1 MLFICGP
8 APVMIVLICACWSAV
23 RFNLAYKCPGPW
35 CQPCGPAGGG
45 VAVLASSAALAIEML
60 VAAANSA
67 PAASRVPASEMRIDF
82 MFIAPDT
89 VEEDLRR
96 YPKPAKCKL
105 VSAAMQSTVKNC
117 KFNGQERCRRP
128 TVPEYEAANMIGS
141 NPPPTEAAAARE
153 ARVLLVDDDR
163 ELCQMLTEY
172 LEAEHFDV
180 KSVHDGG
187 DALAELRANAFEIL
201 ILDVMLPSVGGF
213 DVLRK
218 LGASHATPIL
228 MLTAR
233 GDDVDRIVGLELGA
247 DDYLS
252 KPFNPRELVAR
263 IRAILRRASN
273 RAARG
278 GAPDELT
285 VGPINLNTGTHL
297 VHVNATSVPLTGAE
311 FRVLELL
318 MRSAGQVISRDSM
331 TEQALGRKLA
341 AYDRSIDT
349 HISNLRRKLDLP
361 AGKNPEIK
369 NVRGSGYTLT
379 WA

>member
-1 MLFICGP
+1 MTNAI
-8 APVMIVLICACWSAV
+8 
-23 RFNLAYKCPGPW
+23 N
-35 CQPCGPAGGG
+35 QPSTE
-45 VAVLASSAALAIEML
+45 SSA
-60 VAAANSA
+60 
-67 PAASRVPASEMRIDF
+67 P
-82 MFIAPDT
+82 
-89 VEEDLRR
+89 
-96 YPKPAKCKL
+96 
-105 VSAAMQSTVKNC
+105 
-117 KFNGQERCRRP
+117 
-128 TVPEYEAANMIGS
+128 
-141 NPPPTEAAAARE
+141 RE

-172 LEAEHFDV
+172 LSAEHFEV

-187 DALAELRANAFEIL
+187 DALAELQAGDFEIL

-218 LGASHATPIL
+218 LGASYHTPIL

-263 IRAILRRASN
+263 IRAILRRASS
-273 RAARG
+273 RAVRG
-278 GAPDELT
+278 SAPEEFA
-285 VGPINLNTGTHL
+285 VGPIVLNTGMRQ
-297 VHVNATSVPLTGAE
+297 VHVAARPIALTGAE

-318 MRSAGQVISRDSM
+318 MRSAGQVISRDVL
-331 TEQALGRKLA
+331 TEQSLGRKLVP
-341 AYDRSIDT
+341 YDRSIDT
-349 HISNLRRKLDLP
+349 HISNLRRKLELE

-379 WA
+379 WAQP

>member
-1 MLFICGP
+1 MTLT
-8 APVMIVLICACWSAV
+8 S
-23 RFNLAYKCPGPW
+23 
-35 CQPCGPAGGG
+35 
-45 VAVLASSAALAIEML
+45 
-60 VAAANSA
+60 
-67 PAASRVPASEMRIDF
+67 
-82 MFIAPDT
+82 
-89 VEEDLRR
+89 
-96 YPKPAKCKL
+96 
-105 VSAAMQSTVKNC
+105 
-117 KFNGQERCRRP
+117 
-128 TVPEYEAANMIGS
+128 
-141 NPPPTEAAAARE
+141 PPPPPDPSHARE

-172 LEAEHFDV
+172 LSAEHFEV

-187 DALAELRANAFEIL
+187 DALHELQGGDFEIL

-218 LGASHATPIL
+218 LGASYTTPIL

-263 IRAILRRASN
+263 LRAILRRASHRLGKGN
-273 RAARG
+273 V
-278 GAPDELT
+278 PDELN
-285 VGPINLNTGTHL
+285 VGPIPLNSGPRQ
-297 VHVNATSVPLTGAE
+297 VHVAAKPVALTGAE

-349 HISNLRRKLDLP
+349 HISNLRRKLDLE
-361 AGKNPEIK
+361 AGTHPEIK

-379 WA
+379 WAHA

>member
-1 MLFICGP
+1 M
-8 APVMIVLICACWSAV
+8 
-23 RFNLAYKCPGPW
+23 
-35 CQPCGPAGGG
+35 
-45 VAVLASSAALAIEML
+45 
-60 VAAANSA
+60 
-67 PAASRVPASEMRIDF
+67 
-82 MFIAPDT
+82 
-89 VEEDLRR
+89 
-96 YPKPAKCKL
+96 
-105 VSAAMQSTVKNC
+105 
-117 KFNGQERCRRP
+117 
-128 TVPEYEAANMIGS
+128 TVPT
-141 NPPPTEAAAARE
+141 PPPTEVQTQG

-163 ELCQMLTEY
+163 ELCQMLSEY
-172 LEAEHFDV
+172 LHAEHFDV

-187 DALAELRANAFEIL
+187 DALDELEANDFEIL

-218 LGASHATPIL
+218 LGASYATPIL

-273 RAARG
+273 RPARA

-285 VGPINLNTGTHL
+285 VGPIHLHTGTHQ
-297 VHVNATSVPLTGAE
+297 VHVNGSLVAVTGAE

-318 MRSAGQVISRDSM
+318 MRSAGQVISRESM
-331 TEQALGRKLA
+331 TEQALGRKLV

-349 HISNLRRKLDLP
+349 HISNLRRKLDLE
-361 AGKNPEIK
+361 AGRNPEIK

-379 WA
+379 WAHA

>member
-1 MLFICGP
+1 MTL
-8 APVMIVLICACWSAV
+8 
-23 RFNLAYKCPGPW
+23 
-35 CQPCGPAGGG
+35 
-45 VAVLASSAALAIEML
+45 
-60 VAAANSA
+60 
-67 PAASRVPASEMRIDF
+67 
-82 MFIAPDT
+82 
-89 VEEDLRR
+89 
-96 YPKPAKCKL
+96 
-105 VSAAMQSTVKNC
+105 
-117 KFNGQERCRRP
+117 
-128 TVPEYEAANMIGS
+128 S
-141 NPPPTEAAAARE
+141 NPTPTELGPARE

-172 LEAEHFDV
+172 LDAEHFDV

-187 DALAELRANAFEIL
+187 DALEELQAHDYEIL

-218 LGASHATPIL
+218 LGASYTTPIL

-273 RAARG
+273 RQG
-278 GAPDELT
+278 GGRVPDILI
-285 VGPINLNTGTHL
+285 VGPITLNTGTHQ
-297 VHVNATSVPLTGAE
+297 VHVADKLVPLTGAE

-318 MRSAGQVISRDSM
+318 MRAAGQVISRDVM
-331 TEQALGRKLA
+331 TEQALGRKLV

-349 HISNLRRKLDLP
+349 HISNLRRKLDLEV
-361 AGKNPEIK
+361 GKNPEIK

-379 WA
+379 WAHA

>member
-1 MLFICGP
+1 MT
-8 APVMIVLICACWSAV
+8 S
-23 RFNLAYKCPGPW
+23 
-35 CQPCGPAGGG
+35 
-45 VAVLASSAALAIEML
+45 
-60 VAAANSA
+60 
-67 PAASRVPASEMRIDF
+67 
-82 MFIAPDT
+82 
-89 VEEDLRR
+89 
-96 YPKPAKCKL
+96 
-105 VSAAMQSTVKNC
+105 
-117 KFNGQERCRRP
+117 
-128 TVPEYEAANMIGS
+128 S
-141 NPPPTEAAAARE
+141 NPE

-172 LEAEHFDV
+172 LDAEHFEV
-180 KSVHDGG
+180 QSVHDGG
-187 DALAELRANAFEIL
+187 DALEQLRANDYEIL

-218 LGASHATPIL
+218 LGASYQTPIL

-263 IRAILRRASN
+263 IRAILRRAN
-273 RAARG
+273 HRAGRG
-278 GAPDELT
+278 AVPDELT
-285 VGPINLNTGTHL
+285 VGPIMLNTGTHL
-297 VHVNATSVPLTGAE
+297 VHVAGRPVALTGAE

-318 MRSAGQVISRDSM
+318 MRSAGQVISRDAM
-331 TEQALGRKLA
+331 TEQALGRKLV

-349 HISNLRRKLDLP
+349 HISNLRRKLDLE

-379 WA
+379 WAHA

>member
-1 MLFICGP
+1 MNQPP
-8 APVMIVLICACWSAV
+8 A
-23 RFNLAYKCPGPW
+23 
-35 CQPCGPAGGG
+35 
-45 VAVLASSAALAIEML
+45 
-60 VAAANSA
+60 
-67 PAASRVPASEMRIDF
+67 
-82 MFIAPDT
+82 
-89 VEEDLRR
+89 
-96 YPKPAKCKL
+96 
-105 VSAAMQSTVKNC
+105 
-117 KFNGQERCRRP
+117 
-128 TVPEYEAANMIGS
+128 EAAK
-141 NPPPTEAAAARE
+141 PRE

-187 DALAELRANAFEIL
+187 DALAELQAKEFEIL

-218 LGASHATPIL
+218 LGASYATPIL

-263 IRAILRRASN
+263 IRAILRRASA
-273 RAARG
+273 RPARG
-278 GAPDELT
+278 AVPDELA
-285 VGPINLNTGTHL
+285 VGPIVLNTGTHQ
-297 VHVNATSVPLTGAE
+297 VRVAERPVALTGAE

-318 MRSAGQVISRDSM
+318 MRSAGQVISREAM
-331 TEQALGRKLA
+331 TEQALGRKLVP
-341 AYDRSIDT
+341 YDRSIDT
-349 HISNLRRKLDLP
+349 HISNLRRKLELE
-361 AGKNPEIK
+361 AGRNPEIK

-379 WA
+379 WAHA

>member
-1 MLFICGP
+1 MSL
-8 APVMIVLICACWSAV
+8 
-23 RFNLAYKCPGPW
+23 
-35 CQPCGPAGGG
+35 
-45 VAVLASSAALAIEML
+45 
-60 VAAANSA
+60 
-67 PAASRVPASEMRIDF
+67 
-82 MFIAPDT
+82 
-89 VEEDLRR
+89 
-96 YPKPAKCKL
+96 
-105 VSAAMQSTVKNC
+105 
-117 KFNGQERCRRP
+117 
-128 TVPEYEAANMIGS
+128 S
-141 NPPPTEAAAARE
+141 NPPAMEPNHGRE

-172 LEAEHFDV
+172 LNAEHFDV

-187 DALAELRANAFEIL
+187 DALEELKVSDFEIL

-218 LGASHATPIL
+218 LGADYKTPIL

-233 GDDVDRIVGLELGA
+233 GDDIDRIVGLELGA

-273 RAARG
+273 RLGKAPL
-278 GAPDELT
+278 PDELV
-285 VGPINLNTGTHL
+285 VGPIMLNTGTHQ
-297 VHVNATSVPLTGAE
+297 VHVGGNKVPLTGAE

-318 MRSAGQVISRDSM
+318 MRSAGQVISRDAM
-331 TEQALGRKLA
+331 TEQALGRKLV

-349 HISNLRRKLDLP
+349 HISNLRRKLDLET
-361 AGKNPEIK
+361 GKNPEIK

-379 WA
+379 WAHA

>member
-1 MLFICGP
+1 MTIT
-8 APVMIVLICACWSAV
+8 
-23 RFNLAYKCPGPW
+23 
-35 CQPCGPAGGG
+35 
-45 VAVLASSAALAIEML
+45 
-60 VAAANSA
+60 NS
-67 PAASRVPASEMRIDF
+67 
-82 MFIAPDT
+82 
-89 VEEDLRR
+89 
-96 YPKPAKCKL
+96 
-105 VSAAMQSTVKNC
+105 
-117 KFNGQERCRRP
+117 
-128 TVPEYEAANMIGS
+128 
-141 NPPPTEAAAARE
+141 PPPSDPALARE

-172 LEAEHFDV
+172 LSAEHFEV

-187 DALAELRANAFEIL
+187 DALHELQTNNFEIL

-218 LGASHATPIL
+218 LGASYTTPIL

-263 IRAILRRASN
+263 LRAILRRASN
-273 RAARG
+273 RSRSTV
-278 GAPDELT
+278 PDELA
-285 VGPINLNTGTHL
+285 VGPITLHTGTHQ
-297 VHVNATSVPLTGAE
+297 VHVHGNAVSLTGAE

-318 MRSAGQVISRDSM
+318 MRAAGQVISRDAM
-331 TEQALGRKLA
+331 TEQALGRKLV

-361 AGKNPEIK
+361 AGTNPEIK

-379 WA
+379 WAHA